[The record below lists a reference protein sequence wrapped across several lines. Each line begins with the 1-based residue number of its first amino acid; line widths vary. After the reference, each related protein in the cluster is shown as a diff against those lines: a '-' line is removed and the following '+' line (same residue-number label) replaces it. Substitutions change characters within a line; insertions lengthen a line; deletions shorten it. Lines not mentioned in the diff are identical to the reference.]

1 LRDSRS
7 LPDLAKLVIMDVI
20 IAMAVV
26 ILPLL
31 GFLFGYSVNWPSV
44 LPLSPTEPIID
55 NLRLNV
61 SYAEYAL
68 VAYACYS
75 FITYRR
81 YALAAAL
88 ENWRHLKSQPVNVQV
103 KAREA
108 LLSPQY
114 VSTSIGVAFLLVVL
128 YLNYPKADTF
138 ALTRVVAI
146 ECLGW
151 YLGLMTLAIL
161 ISRAVLTRSRQARL
175 ITGWSIPL
183 QQYDSRRASEEFS
196 RARRESD
203 GSENLTASGS
213 KSDEF
218 TSSSLTAS
226 RIFMFHAI
234 CASSIAF
241 VWFVIIMAT
250 TTLMFLRAA
259 PASAAAVDGV
269 VLWSHPPANRCEL
282 RRRKSIGYG
291 AIEISFNMVSGKLC
305 NVRVP
310 TCTKVE
316 TGAKVIVKPGYQSI
330 CIMPVEWAVSN
341 LPAPQ

>member
-1 LRDSRS
+1 
-7 LPDLAKLVIMDVI
+7 MDVI

-31 GFLFGYSVNWPSV
+31 GFLLGYSVNWPSA
-44 LPLSPTEPIID
+44 LPLSPTAPILG
-55 NLRLNV
+55 NLRQNV

-68 VAYACYS
+68 VAYAFYS
-75 FITYRR
+75 FITYKR

-88 ENWRHLKSQPVNVQV
+88 ENWRHLKSQPVDVQL

-114 VSTSIGVAFLLVVL
+114 VSTSIGAAFLLLVL
-128 YLNYPKADTF
+128 YLNYSKVDTF
-138 ALTRVVAI
+138 ALTRVVAF

-161 ISRAVLTRSRQARL
+161 ISRAVLTKSRQARL

-183 QQYDSRRASEEFS
+183 QQYDSKLASEEFS
-196 RARRESD
+196 RAKRGSG
-203 GSENLTASGS
+203 GSEELTTSGS
-213 KSDEF
+213 KSDES
-218 TSSSLTAS
+218 TSSSFTAS

-241 VWFVIIMAT
+241 VWLVITIAT

-269 VLWSHPPANRCEL
+269 VLWSHPPAMRCEL

-291 AIEISFNMVSGKLC
+291 AIEISFNMASGKLC

-316 TGAKVIVKPGYQSI
+316 TGAKVVVKPGYQSI
-330 CIMPVEWAVSN
+330 CITPVEWAVSK